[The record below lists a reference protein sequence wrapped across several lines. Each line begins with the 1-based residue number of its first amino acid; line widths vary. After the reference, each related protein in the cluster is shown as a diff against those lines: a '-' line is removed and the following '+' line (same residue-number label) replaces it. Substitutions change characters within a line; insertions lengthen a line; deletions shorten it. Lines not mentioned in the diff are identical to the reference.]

1 MLVCFLLR
9 AGAEA
14 PEAEV
19 PPSGTTLNCFTY
31 WDHPKDWSYNSKI
44 LSSKIV
50 NTHNFKTLTFLVLS
64 TVIHSFYLEWFRK
77 TLLCK
82 SRCRQVNFLGLKQ
95 GWAEKILSCLS
106 VSVQSQTDEFKICVT
121 YPIWFYIG
129 NEWRLALPCLASSR
143 GFCLFMSLSAH

>member
-9 AGAEA
+9 AEAEA
-14 PEAEV
+14 PEAVV
-19 PPSGTTLNCFTY
+19 PPSGTSTTPNCFIY
-31 WDHPKDWSYNSKI
+31 WVHPKDWSYNSKI

-50 NTHNFKTLTFLVLS
+50 NTHNFKNPTFLVLS
-64 TVIHSFYLEWFRK
+64 AVIHSFNLEWYRK

-106 VSVQSQTDEFKICVT
+106 VPVQSQTNEFKICVT
-121 YPIWFYIG
+121 
-129 NEWRLALPCLASSR
+129 
-143 GFCLFMSLSAH
+143 